1 MIIGLIKINNIIII
15 IKIVILVMVNHY
27 WYNNNFY
34 DDKIRAELRLILWKV
49 YGWDRP
55 HK

>member
-27 WYNNNFY
+27 QSIQ
-34 DDKIRAELRLILWKV
+34 K
-49 YGWDRP
+49 RP
-55 HK
+55 VALQQAMLATQA

>member
-27 WYNNNFY
+27 RYNNNFY
-34 DDKIRAELRLILWKV
+34 DDKIRELQCSVVIRS
-49 YGWDRP
+49 
-55 HK
+55 

>member
-27 WYNNNFY
+27 QYNNNFY
-34 DDKIRAELRLILWKV
+34 DNKIRELQCSVVI
-49 YGWDRP
+49 GS
-55 HK
+55 

>member
-1 MIIGLIKINNIIII
+1 MIIGLIKVNNIIII

-34 DDKIRAELRLILWKV
+34 DNKIRELQCSVVIRS
-49 YGWDRP
+49 
-55 HK
+55 

>member
-27 WYNNNFY
+27 RYNNFY
-34 DDKIRAELRLILWKV
+34 DDKIRELQCSVVIRS
-49 YGWDRP
+49 
-55 HK
+55 